1 LGVSDRLPGG
11 GDAGAVA
18 RHVDLQ
24 SPLLHFS
31 ILLLEGKSLV
41 HILSLQLIELLL
53 DKLGLFSLDT
63 LFLLSLPFQ
72 LLGLFSLD
80 SLLLR
85 SLFS

>member
-1 LGVSDRLPGG
+1 LRVSDRLPGG

-24 SPLLHFS
+24 SPLLHFG
-31 ILLLEGKSLV
+31 ILLLESKSLV
-41 HILSLQLIELLL
+41 HIASLLLIELLL
-53 DKLGLFSLDT
+53 GKLGLFSLDT

-72 LLGLFSLD
+72 LLGLFSLN
-80 SLLLR
+80 SFLLC